1 MTAAEHYA
9 ARVDAVLAQR
19 ARLRGAEP
27 SGDAYGALEPDHPL
41 LKANPRRP
49 LDANLKALAD
59 LIEPADAIVDVGG
72 GAGRMSLPL
81 ALRCRFVTNVDPSTG
96 MGAAFLANAKAAGI
110 DNVALVSGDW
120 LAADAPQ
127 GTVALVNHVTYL
139 TRDIVRFIEKAERAG
154 PRRVI
159 LTVNAPPP
167 PSWNRTLFRLVH
179 GEAEEVVP
187 GHAELM
193 NVLWEMGRLPNLT
206 MLEPQD
212 VRLVVT
218 LPSREA
224 ALAYAVQRVA
234 NEQWAHWPAD
244 AALAARTRATVERHF
259 DDLYAREADGFTP
272 RWIDIGREVLITW
285 RPGDTLGL

>member
-27 SGDAYGALEPDHPL
+27 SGDAYGSLEPDHPL
-41 LKANPRRP
+41 LKADPRRA
-49 LDANLKALAD
+49 LDANLQALAD
-59 LIEPADAIVDVGG
+59 LIEPSDAIVDVGG

-81 ALRCRFVTNVDPSTG
+81 ALRCRSVTNVDPSAG
-96 MGAAFLANAKAAGI
+96 MGAAFVANAKAAGI
-110 DNVALVSGDW
+110 SNVALVSGDW

-127 GTVALVNHVTYL
+127 GTVALANHVTYL
-139 TRDIVRFIEKAERAG
+139 TRDIVPFIEKIERAG

-167 PSWNRTLFRLVH
+167 PSWNRALFQLVH

-193 NVLWEMGRLPNLT
+193 NVLWEMGRLPDLT
-206 MLEPQD
+206 MLTPQD
-212 VRLVVT
+212 VRLTVP

-224 ALAYAVQRVA
+224 ALAFAVQRVA

-244 AALAARTRATVERHF
+244 AALAARTRATVEQHF
-259 DDLYAREADGFTP
+259 DDLYAQGADGFTP

-285 RPGDTLGL
+285 QPGK

>member
-27 SGDAYGALEPDHPL
+27 SGDLFGDLEPDHPL
-41 LKANPRRP
+41 LKADPRRP

-59 LIEPADAIVDVGG
+59 LIEPSDAIVDVGG
-72 GAGRMSLPL
+72 GAGRISLPL
-81 ALRCRFVTNVDPSTG
+81 ALRCRSVTNVDPSAS

-110 DNVALVSGDW
+110 SNVDLVKGDW

-139 TRDIVRFIEKAERAG
+139 ARDIVPFIEKLERAG
-154 PRRVI
+154 SRRVI

-167 PSWNRTLFRLVH
+167 PSWNRVLFQLVH
-179 GEAEEVVP
+179 GEAERVVP

-193 NVLWEMGRLPNLT
+193 NVLWEMGRLPDLT
-206 MLEPQD
+206 MLVSQN
-212 VRLVVT
+212 VRLIVPQPT
-218 LPSREA
+218 RAA
-224 ALAYAVQRVA
+224 ALAFAVQRVA
-234 NEQWAHWPAD
+234 NEQWAHWPV
-244 AALAARTRATVERHF
+244 AAAFEARTRATVEQHF
-259 DDLYAREADGFTP
+259 DELYTQAADGFTP
-272 RWIDIGREVLITW
+272 RWITIGREVLITW
-285 RPGDTLGL
+285 QPGK